1 MGGFYPS
8 SELRKFREQ
17 YPGFKLSFDMI
28 DEILEQCIV
37 LTEENEKA
45 AKPST
50 KFPSGAKVSSSV
62 APEEDSG
69 WVIGDNGKRVWVT
82 TNASSFRKVPK
93 EELRYLDGGPED
105 MMEDPR
111 VLAALEGMFMVKIL
125 EEVVA
130 LLQKEI
136 DERTT
141 KASL

>member
-17 YPGFKLSFDMI
+17 YPDFKLSFDMI

-50 KFPSGAKVSSSV
+50 KFPSGAQGSSSS
-62 APEEDSG
+62 APDEITYSG
-69 WVIGDNGKRVWVT
+69 
-82 TNASSFRKVPK
+82 
-93 EELRYLDGGPED
+93 ELRYLDGGPED